1 MKKMLRIL
9 KTFALEQDGPTATEY
24 AFMLAVIIVACLG
37 AITTLSNHV
46 QATFATMTANMP
58 DGTAPG

>member
-1 MKKMLRIL
+1 MSTMLGKL
-9 KTFALEQDGPTATEY
+9 KDFAREQDGPTATEY

-37 AITTLSNHV
+37 AITTLSDKV
-46 QATFATMTANMP
+46 QDTFTLVTSSMP

>member
-37 AITTLSNHV
+37 AITTLSDKV
-46 QATFATMTANMP
+46 QATFTMVTSSMP